1 MLASLYI
8 DGYKMD
14 ETTLRLG
21 TLDTSNPL
29 NIGSDGL
36 GNLGGNSFD
45 IADLMIWKVYLAVMR
60 VQANYNS
67 YAVNKVDM
75 NALNDTISEANK
87 IIAGGLGN
95 GFSETDYDYLKKVLN
110 TANTVATTQKEKL
123 YTQETINY
131 YERELNNAI
140 FIYQKSN
147 KTLTPADLN
156 MTVDSDPE
164 INNNPDSIAR
174 VEEDFRKELKVF
186 PQADVLFIPGDVTGG
201 NRCR

>member
-1 MLASLYI
+1 
-8 DGYKMD
+8 MD
-14 ETTLRLG
+14 ETTLSLG
-21 TLDTSNPL
+21 TLDTSKPL

-45 IADLMIWKVYLAVMR
+45 IADLMIWEGVFSSEV

-67 YAVNKVDM
+67 YSVNKVDM

-87 IIAGGLGN
+87 IIAGGLGD
-95 GFSETDYDYLKKVLN
+95 GFSETDYEYLKKVMK
-110 TANTVATTQKEKL
+110 TANTVVTTQKEKL

-156 MTVDSDPE
+156 MIVDSDPE

-174 VEEDFRKELKVF
+174 VEENFRKELNS
-186 PQADVLFIPGDVTGG
+186 IPAGRRIVYSW
-201 NRCR
+201 RRYRR

>member
-1 MLASLYI
+1 MAETSLGI
-8 DGYKMD
+8 
-14 ETTLRLG
+14 G

-36 GNLGGNSFD
+36 GNHGGNSFD
-45 IADLMIWKVYLAVMR
+45 IADLNVWKGAFSSDV

-67 YAVNKVDM
+67 YAVNKVDL

-87 IIAGGLGN
+87 IVAGGLGN
-95 GFSETDYDYLKKVLN
+95 GFSETDFDHLKKVLN
-110 TANTVATTQKEKL
+110 TATTVATTQKEKL

-131 YERELNNAI
+131 YERELSNAI

-156 MTVDSDPE
+156 MIVDSDPE
-164 INNNPDSIAR
+164 I
-174 VEEDFRKELKVF
+174 K
-186 PQADVLFIPGDVTGG
+186 
-201 NRCR
+201 C